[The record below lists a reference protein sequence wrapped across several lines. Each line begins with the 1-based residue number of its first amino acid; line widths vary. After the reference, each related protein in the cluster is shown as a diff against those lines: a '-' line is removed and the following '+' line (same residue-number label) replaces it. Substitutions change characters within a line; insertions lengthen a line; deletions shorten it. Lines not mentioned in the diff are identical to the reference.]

1 MGALPKAPVNM
12 DFFPFFPPLFWEM
25 GFKRSSNNSSVSF
38 TGYCRAGGQK
48 AAGKRCLAHTL
59 GAEDVSLGSHRC
71 LKWRLYTHGGGR
83 ISGP

>member
-25 GFKRSSNNSSVSF
+25 GFKRSSNNTSVSF

-48 AAGKRCLAHTL
+48 AAGKRCLAHTP